1 MLAHHKRRATRT
13 EGPARPPFG
22 SPIRAFRRRRRRLSM
37 SHIAGA
43 APPTRKARLGDQAY
57 HPIPIG
63 DTKMNTPT
71 PNPKASDFAAPA
83 MVAGPRVT
91 TWLSAD
97 GEVEELGGA
106 AAITRAKAEMPVV
119 CHALATAARLGAKS
133 LAAYDILELYAF
145 TRPAQFCLPTPGG
158 LATALNLAPPGDA
171 ADAALAL
178 QGAARALLGE
188 LAASGG
194 ARDRMGA
201 LAMTMARAGW
211 RWGPA
216 VLAAL
221 GIPSDTAA
229 GGMDAWQR
237 LPEREDGPPP
247 PAPSDHAISPDAAR
261 EQLAA
266 LIGDGAES
274 RPQQFDYAAAAAAAF
289 QPRQEVDIPRLVL
302 AEAGTGVGKTLG
314 YIAPASLWARK
325 NGGTVWLSTY
335 TRNLQR
341 QIDGELNRLY
351 PDPKQKRRNVVVR
364 KGREN
369 YLCLLNFEDAAK
381 ALATSPGGAV
391 ALGLIARWVENS
403 RDGDMVGGDFPSW
416 LATLFGGGTIAGLTD
431 RRGECVYSACS
442 HYSKCF
448 IERSRRESERA
459 EIVVA
464 NHALVMIRAVLEAG
478 SGQLPLRYVFD
489 EGHHVFDAADSAFA
503 AHVAGSEGAE
513 FRRWLLGNEGGR
525 SGGGG
530 RGGRARG
537 LEARIGDLIGDDDG
551 LAIQQ
556 NILRAATALA
566 GPGWLQR
573 LAEAA
578 PSGPME
584 IFLARVR
591 HVVLARV
598 DNDRSPYGLEV
609 SVEEPDG
616 DLLHSASEAAAA
628 FEALRR
634 PLLELGRHLMA
645 RLDGEADE
653 LDTPTRLRIEAAARS
668 LKRRADMVQ
677 AWRAM
682 LLDLGQER
690 PGHFVDWFAIERMFG
705 RDRDVGMHRHWVDPS
720 QPFAEAVLRQAH
732 GVLITSATLRDNPPD
747 APEDW
752 TAAEVRTGALHLA
765 QPAVRASLASPF
777 DYPGATR
784 ILVVRDVNRN
794 RPDQVA
800 AAYRE
805 LFLAAGGGGLGL
817 FTAIQRLRAVHERIA
832 KPLDEAGIPLLAQHV
847 DAMDTGTLVDIFRAE
862 ENTCL
867 LGTDAVRDGVD
878 VPGRSLRLIVFDRV
892 PWPRP
897 DILHRARKKSFGAGY
912 DDMIA
917 RLRLKQAYGRLLRR
931 AEDKGVFVMLDA
943 MLPTRLTTAFP
954 PGVEVQRMG
963 LAEAIQ
969 EARAFLED

>member
-1 MLAHHKRRATRT
+1 
-13 EGPARPPFG
+13 
-22 SPIRAFRRRRRRLSM
+22 
-37 SHIAGA
+37 
-43 APPTRKARLGDQAY
+43 
-57 HPIPIG
+57 
-63 DTKMNTPT
+63 
-71 PNPKASDFAAPA
+71 
-83 MVAGPRVT
+83 
-91 TWLSAD
+91 
-97 GEVEELGGA
+97 
-106 AAITRAKAEMPVV
+106 
-119 CHALATAARLGAKS
+119 
-133 LAAYDILELYAF
+133 
-145 TRPAQFCLPTPGG
+145 
-158 LATALNLAPPGDA
+158 
-171 ADAALAL
+171 
-178 QGAARALLGE
+178 
-188 LAASGG
+188 
-194 ARDRMGA
+194 A

-216 VLAAL
+216 VLGAL
-221 GIPSDTAA
+221 GIPMDGA
-229 GGMDAWQR
+229 GRELGGAMNAWQR

-247 PAPSDHAISPDAAR
+247 PAPGDHGIGPDAAR
-261 EQLAA
+261 DQLAA
-266 LIGDGAES
+266 LIGDGAEN
-274 RPQQFDYAAAAAAAF
+274 RPQQFDYAAAAAGAF
-289 QPRQEVDIPRLVL
+289 LPRQEADMPRLVL

-314 YIAPASLWARK
+314 YIAPASLWARR

-341 QIDGELNRLY
+341 QIDGELDRLY

-369 YLCLLNFEDAAK
+369 YLCLLNFDDATK
-381 ALATSPGGAV
+381 ALSTSPGGAV
-391 ALGLIARWVENS
+391 ALGLIARWVEHS
-403 RDGDMVGGDFPSW
+403 RDGDMVGGDFPAW

-431 RRGECVYSACS
+431 RRGECIYSACR

-448 IERSRRESERA
+448 IERSRRDSLQA

-464 NHALVMIRAVLEAG
+464 NHALVMIRAVLEAD

-489 EGHHVFDAADSAFA
+489 EGHHVFDAADGAFA

-513 FRRWLLGNEGGR
+513 LRRWLLGNESGRAGGL
-525 SGGGG
+525 G

-537 LEARIGDLIGDDDG
+537 LEARIGDLIGDDDDLG
-551 LAIQQ
+551 LLQDG
-556 NILRAATALA
+556 LRAATTLA
-566 GPGWLQR
+566 APGWLQR
-573 LAEAA
+573 LAENAA
-578 PSGPME
+578 SGPME
-584 IFLARVR
+584 DFLAAVR

-609 SVEEPDG
+609 SVVEPPA
-616 DLLHSASEAAAA
+616 DLLQAAAA
-628 FEALRR
+628 AAAGFETLRR
-634 PLLELGRHLMA
+634 PLLELARRLLA

-653 LDTPTRLRIEAAARS
+653 LDTSSRLRIEAAARS

-682 LLDLGQER
+682 LLDIGRET
-690 PGHFVDWFAIERMFG
+690 PGLFVDWFAIERQAG
-705 RDRDVGMHRHWVDPS
+705 RDRDVGMHRHWIDPS
-720 QPFAEAVLRQAH
+720 QPFAEAVLRPAH

-777 DYPGATR
+777 DYPAATR
-784 ILVVRDVNRN
+784 ILVVGDVNRN
-794 RPDQVA
+794 QPDQVA

-805 LFLAAGGGGLGL
+805 LFLAAGGGALGL
-817 FTAIQRLRAVHERIA
+817 FTAIQRLRAVHQRIA
-832 KPLDEAGIPLLAQHV
+832 KPLDERGIPLLAQHV

-931 AEDKGVFVMLDA
+931 ADDKGVFVMLDA

-954 PGVEVQRMG
+954 PGVEVQRLG
-963 LAEAIQ
+963 LAEAIRKTG
-969 EARAFLED
+969 EFLHD

>member
-1 MLAHHKRRATRT
+1 M
-13 EGPARPPFG
+13 
-22 SPIRAFRRRRRRLSM
+22 
-37 SHIAGA
+37 
-43 APPTRKARLGDQAY
+43 
-57 HPIPIG
+57 
-63 DTKMNTPT
+63 
-71 PNPKASDFAAPA
+71 PNPESPAFTAPA
-83 MVAGPRVT
+83 MVAGARRT

-97 GEVEELGGA
+97 GEVEELGPA
-106 AAITRAKAEMPVV
+106 DAIAKAEEHPPIV
-119 CHALATAARLGAKS
+119 CHAVATAARLGARS
-133 LAAYDILELYAF
+133 LPAHDILELFAF
-145 TRPAQFCLPTPGG
+145 TRQAQFCLPTPGG
-158 LATALNLAPPGDA
+158 LAVALGLVPPGDA
-171 ADAALAL
+171 AGAALAL
-178 QGAARALLGE
+178 QRAAGALLRE
-188 LAASGG
+188 LAGVDAP
-194 ARDRMGA
+194 RDRERLGA

-221 GIPSDTAA
+221 GVPTDGPDGDW
-229 GGMDAWQR
+229 GGGLNAWQR
-237 LPEREDGPPP
+237 LPDREDQPPP
-247 PAPSDHAISPDAAR
+247 TAASDHAIPPDAAR
-261 EQLAA
+261 ERLAA
-266 LIGDGAES
+266 LIGAGAES
-274 RPQQFDYAAAAAAAF
+274 RPQQFDYAAAAAGAF
-289 QPRQEVDIPRLVL
+289 QPRQQADMPRLVL

-351 PDPKQKRRNVVVR
+351 PDQTQKRRNVVVR

-369 YLCLLNFEDAAK
+369 YLCLLNFEDATK
-381 ALATSPGGAV
+381 ALATGPGGTV
-391 ALGLIARWVENS
+391 ALGLIARWVEHS
-403 RDGDMVGGDFPSW
+403 RDGDMAGGDFPSW

-431 RRGECVYSACS
+431 RRGECIYSACR
-442 HYSKCF
+442 HYAKCF
-448 IERSRRESERA
+448 IERSRRDSMQA

-464 NHALVMIRAVLEAG
+464 NHALVMIRAVLEAD

-489 EGHHVFDAADSAFA
+489 EGHHVFDAADNAFA

-513 FRRWLLGNEGGR
+513 LRRWLLGSEAGR
-525 SGGGG
+525 RAGGG

-537 LEARIGDLIGDDDG
+537 LEARTGDLIGDDDG
-551 LAIQQ
+551 LAMLQR
-556 NILRAATALA
+556 ILRAGGALA

-573 LAEAA
+573 LDEGA
-578 PSGPME
+578 PRGPME
-584 IFLARVR
+584 DFLAQVR
-591 HVVLARV
+591 HLVLARV

-609 SVEEPDG
+609 SVEEPPAE
-616 DLLHSASEAAAA
+616 LLQAAGEAAAA
-628 FEALRR
+628 LETLRR
-634 PLLELGRHLMA
+634 PLLELRRHLTA
-645 RLDGEADE
+645 RLDDEADD
-653 LDTPTRLRIEAAARS
+653 LDTPTRLRIEAAASS
-668 LKRRADMVQ
+668 LKRRADMVRS
-677 AWRAM
+677 WRAM
-682 LLDLGQER
+682 LLDLGQET
-690 PGHFVDWFAIERMFG
+690 PAQFVDWFAIQRRAG
-705 RDRDVGMHRHWVDPS
+705 RDRDVGLHRHWVDPS
-720 QPFAEAVLRQAH
+720 QPFAEAVLRPAH

-752 TAAEVRTGALHLA
+752 TAAEVRTGALHLP
-765 QPAVRASLASPF
+765 QPAQRASLASPF

-794 RPDQVA
+794 RPEQIA

-805 LFLAAGGGGLGL
+805 LFLAAGGGALGL
-817 FTAIQRLRAVHERIA
+817 FTAIQRLRAVHQRIA

-897 DILHRARKKSFGAGY
+897 DILHRARKKSFGPGY

-931 AEDKGVFVMLDA
+931 ADDRGLFVMLDA

-954 PGVEVQRMG
+954 SGVEVQRLG
-963 LAEAIQ
+963 LAEAIR
-969 EARAFLED
+969 ETREFLE

>member
-1 MLAHHKRRATRT
+1 
-13 EGPARPPFG
+13 
-22 SPIRAFRRRRRRLSM
+22 
-37 SHIAGA
+37 
-43 APPTRKARLGDQAY
+43 
-57 HPIPIG
+57 
-63 DTKMNTPT
+63 MNTPT
-71 PNPKASDFAAPA
+71 PNPETPGFAAPA
-83 MVAGPRVT
+83 MVAGARLV

-97 GEVEELGGA
+97 GEVEELSAA
-106 AAITRAKAEMPVV
+106 AAIAKAGDALPIV
-119 CHALATAARLGAKS
+119 CHALATAARLGARS
-133 LAAYDILELYAF
+133 FAAYDILELFAF

-158 LATALNLAPPGDA
+158 LAIALNLAPPGDA
-171 ADAALAL
+171 ADGAMAL
-178 QGAARALLGE
+178 QGAARALLRE
-188 LAASGG
+188 LAAGE
-194 ARDRMGA
+194 ADKERLGA
-201 LAMTMARAGW
+201 LAMAMARAGW

-216 VLAAL
+216 VLSAL
-221 GIPSDTAA
+221 GVPADGEL
-229 GGMDAWQR
+229 GGAMNAWQR
-237 LPEREDGPPP
+237 LPEREDSAPP
-247 PAPSDHAISPDAAR
+247 PAPSDHAIGPEAAR

-266 LIGDGAES
+266 LIGQGAES
-274 RPQQFDYAAAAAAAF
+274 RPQQFDYAAAAAGAF
-289 QPRQEVDIPRLVL
+289 LPRQEAEMPRLVL

-341 QIDGELNRLY
+341 QIDGELDRLY

-369 YLCLLNFEDAAK
+369 YLCLLNFEDATK

-403 RDGDMVGGDFPSW
+403 RDGDMLGGDFPAW
-416 LATLFGGGTIAGLTD
+416 LATLFGGGTSASLTD
-431 RRGECVYSACS
+431 RRGECIYSACR

-448 IERSRRESERA
+448 IERNRRESERA

-513 FRRWLLGNEGGR
+513 LRRWLLGNEGGR
-525 SGGGG
+525 GG
-530 RGGRARG
+530 RGRARG

-551 LAIQQ
+551 LAILQ
-556 NILRAATALA
+556 NSLRAAATLA

-573 LAEAA
+573 LAEGA

-584 IFLARVR
+584 TFLARVR

-609 SVEEPDG
+609 SVLEPEA
-616 DLLHSASEAAAA
+616 DLLQAASEAAAG

-634 PLLELGRHLMA
+634 PLLELGRHLLA
-645 RLDGEADE
+645 RLDEAADE
-653 LDTPTRLRIEAAARS
+653 LDTPSRLRIEAGARS

-682 LLDLGQER
+682 LLDLGQEA
-690 PGHFVDWFAIERMFG
+690 PGLFVDWFAIERQGG
-705 RDRDVGMHRHWVDPS
+705 RERDVGMHRHWVDPS

-794 RPDQVA
+794 QPDQVA

-805 LFLAAGGGGLGL
+805 LFLAAEGGGLGL
-817 FTAIQRLRAVHERIA
+817 FTAIQRLRAVHQRIA

-931 AEDKGVFVMLDA
+931 ADDRGVFVMLDA

-954 PGVEVQRMG
+954 PGVEVQRLG
-963 LAEAIQ
+963 LAEA
-969 EARAFLED
+969 

>member
-1 MLAHHKRRATRT
+1 M
-13 EGPARPPFG
+13 
-22 SPIRAFRRRRRRLSM
+22 
-37 SHIAGA
+37 A
-43 APPTRKARLGDQAY
+43 AYFVQAY
-57 HPIPIG
+57 SAAS
-63 DTKMNTPT
+63 MNRSTPT
-71 PNPKASDFAAPA
+71 SKSTEFTAPA
-83 MVAGPRVT
+83 MVAGARLS
-91 TWLSAD
+91 TWLSTN
-97 GEVEELGGA
+97 GEVEEFSGA
-106 AAITRAKAEMPVV
+106 EALTRASKQTPIV
-119 CHALATAARLGAKS
+119 CHAIATASRLGARS
-133 LAAYDILELYAF
+133 LTAFDILELYAF

-158 LATALNLAPPGDA
+158 LAAALNLAPPGDA
-171 ADAALAL
+171 MDAALTL
-178 QGAARALLGE
+178 QQGARALLAE
-188 LAASGG
+188 LAATLEH
-194 ARDRMGA
+194 RDRIGA
-201 LAMTMARAGW
+201 LAMTMARGGW

-221 GIPSDTAA
+221 GVPTDSTG
-229 GGMDAWQR
+229 GGMEAWQR
-237 LPEREDGPPP
+237 LPEREDSAPPP
-247 PAPSDHAISPDAAR
+247 PPSDHAIGPEVAR
-261 EQLAA
+261 DQLAK
-266 LIGDGAES
+266 LIGAAAES
-274 RPQQFDYAAAAAAAF
+274 RPQQFDYAAAASQAF
-289 QPRQEVDIPRLVL
+289 IPRQEADMPRLVL

-314 YIAPASLWARK
+314 YIATASLWARK

-341 QIDGELNRLY
+341 QIDGELDRLY
-351 PDPKQKRRNVVVR
+351 PDPAQKRRNVVVR

-369 YLCLLNFEDAAK
+369 YLCLLNFEDATK
-381 ALATSPGGAV
+381 ALATGPGGTV
-391 ALGLIARWVENS
+391 ALGLIARWIEHS

-416 LATLFGGGTIAGLTD
+416 LATMYGGGTIQGLTD
-431 RRGECVYSACS
+431 RRGECVYSACR

-448 IERSRRESERA
+448 IERSRRESEKA

-503 AHVAGSEGAE
+503 THVVGSEGTE
-513 FRRWLLGNEGGR
+513 LRRWLLGNE
-525 SGGGG
+525 SGPNRRGGG
-530 RGGRARG
+530 RGRTRG

-556 NILRAATALA
+556 NILRAATTLA
-566 GPGWLQR
+566 APGWLQR
-573 LAEAA
+573 VAEGGEQGA
-578 PSGPME
+578 ME
-584 IFLARVR
+584 AFLAQAR
-591 HVVLARV
+591 HIVLARV
-598 DNDRSPYGLEV
+598 DNDRSPHGLEV
-609 SVEEPDG
+609 SVEEPEAE
-616 DLLHSASEAAAA
+616 LLQAASEATAA

-634 PLLELGRHLMA
+634 PLLELVRHLMA
-645 RLDGEADE
+645 RLDDEADD
-653 LDTPTRLRIEAAARS
+653 LDTATRLRIEAAARS

-682 LLDLGQER
+682 LSDLGQET
-690 PGHFVDWFAIERMFG
+690 PEHFVDWFAIERFAG
-705 RDRDVGMHRHWVDPS
+705 RDRDIGMHRHWVDPS

-747 APEDW
+747 APDDW
-752 TAAEVRTGALHLA
+752 SAAEVRTGALHL
-765 QPAVRASLASPF
+765 PLPSVRASLPSPF
-777 DYPGATR
+777 DYPSATR

-794 RPDQVA
+794 RPYQVA

-817 FTAIQRLRAVHERIA
+817 FTAIARLRAIHERIA

-878 VPGRSLRLIVFDRV
+878 VPGRSLRLVVFDRV

-897 DILHRARKKSFGAGY
+897 DIMHRARKKSFGKGY

-931 AEDKGVFVMLDA
+931 TDDRGVFVMLDA

-954 PGVEVQRMG
+954 EGVEIQRVG

-969 EARAFLED
+969 ATRDFLNN

>member
-1 MLAHHKRRATRT
+1 MTTSSPSFTA
-13 EGPARPPFG
+13 PA
-22 SPIRAFRRRRRRLSM
+22 IV
-37 SHIAGA
+37 AGA
-43 APPTRKARLGDQAY
+43 RL
-57 HPIPIG
+57 
-63 DTKMNTPT
+63 
-71 PNPKASDFAAPA
+71 
-83 MVAGPRVT
+83 T

-97 GEVEELGGA
+97 GEVEELSGA
-106 AAITRAKAEMPVV
+106 VAINRAKDQTPLI

-133 LAAYDILELYAF
+133 FVAYDVLELFAF

-158 LATALNLAPPGDA
+158 LATALNLAPPRDA
-171 ADAALAL
+171 TDGALAL
-178 QGAARALLGE
+178 QQATAALLTE
-188 LAASGG
+188 LATTKENRENLG
-194 ARDRMGA
+194 AIA
-201 LAMTMARAGW
+201 FVMAQSGW

-221 GIPSDTAA
+221 GVPADST
-229 GGMDAWQR
+229 GGALNAWQR
-237 LPEREDGPPP
+237 LPEREDGPTP
-247 PAPSDHAISPDAAR
+247 PAPSDHGIGADDARA
-261 EQLAA
+261 QLAD
-266 LIGDGAES
+266 LIGAGAEN
-274 RPQQFDYAAAAAAAF
+274 RPQQFDYTAAAAHAF
-289 QPRQEVDIPRLVL
+289 TARQETDMPRLVL

-314 YIAPASLWARK
+314 YIAPASLWARR

-341 QIDGELNRLY
+341 QIDGELDRLY
-351 PDPKQKRRNVVVR
+351 PDPVQKRRNVVIR

-369 YLCLLNFEDAAK
+369 YLCLLNFEDATK
-381 ALATSPGGAV
+381 ALATGPGGAV
-391 ALGLIARWVENS
+391 ALGLIARWVEHS

-416 LATLFGGGTIAGLTD
+416 LGTLFGGATIGALTD
-431 RRGECVYSACS
+431 RRGECIYSACR

-448 IERSRRESERA
+448 IERSRRDSLTA

-513 FRRWLLGNEGGR
+513 LRRWLLGSEGGGR
-525 SGGGG
+525 SRSGGQG
-530 RGGRARG
+530 GGRARG

-551 LAIQQ
+551 LAIQAK
-556 NILRAATALA
+556 ILRGARALA
-566 GPGWLQR
+566 APGWLNR
-573 LAEAA
+573 LAEGGARGA
-578 PSGPME
+578 ME
-584 IFLARVR
+584 VFLAQVR

-609 SVEEPDG
+609 SVEEPPAE
-616 DLLHSASEAAAA
+616 LLRAAAEAAAA

-634 PLLELGRHLMA
+634 PLLELGRHLTA
-645 RLDGEADE
+645 RLDDEADD
-653 LDTPTRLRIEAAARS
+653 LDTPTRVRIEGATRT
-668 LKRRADMVQ
+668 LKRRANMVQ

-682 LLDLGQER
+682 LLDLGQETPER
-690 PGHFVDWFAIERMFG
+690 FVDWFAIERFG
-705 RDRDVGMHRHWVDPS
+705 GQDRDIGMHRHWVDPS
-720 QPFAEAVLRQAH
+720 EPFAEAVLRQAH
-732 GVLITSATLRDNPPD
+732 GVVITSATLRDNPPD
-747 APEDW
+747 MPDDW
-752 TAAEVRTGALHLA
+752 RSAEVRTGALHLA
-765 QPAVRASLASPF
+765 LPAERASLASPF

-794 RPDQVA
+794 RPAEVA

-805 LFLAAGGGGLGL
+805 LFLAAEGGALGL
-817 FTAIQRLRAVHERIA
+817 FTAIQRLRAIHERIA

-862 ENTCL
+862 MNTCL

-897 DILHRARKKSFGAGY
+897 DILHRARKKTFGKGY

-917 RLRLKQAYGRLLRR
+917 RLRLKQAYGRLLRHGDDR
-931 AEDKGVFVMLDA
+931 GVFVMLDG

-969 EARAFLED
+969 ETRDFLKD

>member
-1 MLAHHKRRATRT
+1 MSAPGLQKNGIDFTA
-13 EGPARPPFG
+13 PALVVG
-22 SPIRAFRRRRRRLSM
+22 ARLS
-37 SHIAGA
+37 
-43 APPTRKARLGDQAY
+43 
-57 HPIPIG
+57 
-63 DTKMNTPT
+63 
-71 PNPKASDFAAPA
+71 
-83 MVAGPRVT
+83 

-97 GEVEELGGA
+97 GEVEELSGA
-106 AAITRAKAEMPVV
+106 EAMSRANKDTAIV
-119 CHALATAARLGAKS
+119 CHAMATANRLGARS

-145 TRPAQFCLPTPGG
+145 ARPARFCLPTPGG
-158 LATALNLAPPGDA
+158 LAAALTLAPPGDA
-171 ADAALAL
+171 VDAALTL
-178 QGAARALLGE
+178 QQAARALLAE
-188 LAASGG
+188 LAATLEH
-194 ARDRMGA
+194 RDRVGA
-201 LAMTMARAGW
+201 LAMTMARGGW

-221 GIPSDTAA
+221 GVPTDCT
-229 GGMDAWQR
+229 GGGLEVWQR
-237 LPEREDGPPP
+237 LPEREDSAPPP
-247 PAPSDHAISPDAAR
+247 PPGDHAIGPEAAR
-261 EQLAA
+261 DQLAE
-266 LIGDGAES
+266 LIGTGAEN
-274 RPQQFDYAAAAAAAF
+274 RPQQFDYAAAASGAF
-289 QPRQEVDIPRLVL
+289 IPRQEVDMPRLVL

-341 QIDGELNRLY
+341 QIDGELDRLY
-351 PDPKQKRRNVVVR
+351 PDPAQKRRNVVVR

-369 YLCLLNFEDAAK
+369 YLCLLNYEDATK
-381 ALATSPGGAV
+381 ALATGPGGTV
-391 ALGLIARWVENS
+391 ALGLIARWIEHS

-416 LATLFGGGTIAGLTD
+416 LATMFGGGTISSLSD
-431 RRGECVYSACS
+431 RRGECVYSACR

-464 NHALVMIRAVLEAG
+464 NHALVMVRAVLEAG

-503 AHVAGSEGAE
+503 AHVAGSEGVE
-513 FRRWLLGNEGGR
+513 LRRWLLGNESRRGGR
-525 SGGGG
+525 
-530 RGGRARG
+530 GRARG

-566 GPGWLQR
+566 APGWLQR
-573 LAEAA
+573 VAE
-578 PSGPME
+578 GGEQGTME
-584 IFLARVR
+584 AFLARAR

-609 SVEEPDG
+609 SVEEPEAE
-616 DLLHSASEAAAA
+616 LLQAASEAAAA
-628 FEALRR
+628 FETLRR
-634 PLLELGRHLMA
+634 PLLDLGRHLMA
-645 RLDGEADE
+645 RLDDEADD
-653 LDTPTRLRIEAAARS
+653 LDTATRLRIEAAARS

-682 LLDLGQER
+682 LLDLGQET
-690 PGHFVDWFAIERMFG
+690 PEHFVDWFAIERFAG
-705 RDRDVGMHRHWVDPS
+705 RDRDIGMHRHWVDPS

-747 APEDW
+747 APDDW
-752 TAAEVRTGALHLA
+752 SAAEVRTGALHLPL
-765 QPAVRASLASPF
+765 PAERASLPSPF

-817 FTAIQRLRAVHERIA
+817 FTAIARLRAIHERIA
-832 KPLDEAGIPLLAQHV
+832 KPLDEAGIALLAQHV

-862 ENTCL
+862 EDTCL

-897 DILHRARKKSFGAGY
+897 DIMHRARKNAFGKGY

-931 AEDKGVFVMLDA
+931 ADDKGVFVMLDA

-954 PGVEVQRMG
+954 EGVEVQRMG

-969 EARAFLED
+969 ETQDFLSD

>member
-1 MLAHHKRRATRT
+1 
-13 EGPARPPFG
+13 
-22 SPIRAFRRRRRRLSM
+22 
-37 SHIAGA
+37 
-43 APPTRKARLGDQAY
+43 
-57 HPIPIG
+57 
-63 DTKMNTPT
+63 
-71 PNPKASDFAAPA
+71 
-83 MVAGPRVT
+83 MVAGARVT
-91 TWLSAD
+91 TWLSVD
-97 GEVEELGGA
+97 GEVEELSGA
-106 AAITRAKAEMPVV
+106 AAMTRAKDELPIV
-119 CHALATAARLGAKS
+119 CHALATASRLGARS
-133 LAAYDILELYAF
+133 FAAYDILELFAF

-158 LATALNLAPPGDA
+158 LATALNLAPPRDA
-171 ADAALAL
+171 ADGAMAL

-188 LAASGG
+188 LTASRVG
-194 ARDRMGA
+194 RERHNERLGA

-221 GIPSDTAA
+221 GVPADGDLA
-229 GGMDAWQR
+229 GAMNAWQR
-237 LPEREDGPPP
+237 LPEREDSAPPP
-247 PAPSDHAISPDAAR
+247 PPTDHAISPEAAR

-266 LIGDGAES
+266 LIGAGAES
-274 RPQQFDYAAAAAAAF
+274 RPQQFDYAAAAAGAF
-289 QPRQEVDIPRLVL
+289 LPRQEAGMPRLVL

-341 QIDGELNRLY
+341 QIDGELDRLY

-369 YLCLLNFEDAAK
+369 YLCLLNFEDATK
-381 ALATSPGGAV
+381 ALATSPGGTI
-391 ALGLIARWVENS
+391 ALGLIARWVEHS
-403 RDGDMVGGDFPSW
+403 RDGDMVGGDFPAW
-416 LATLFGGGTIAGLTD
+416 LATLFGGGTISSLTD
-431 RRGECVYSACS
+431 RRGECIYSACR

-513 FRRWLLGNEGGR
+513 LRRWLLGNEGGR
-525 SGGGG
+525 GG
-530 RGGRARG
+530 RGRARG
-537 LEARIGDLIGDDDG
+537 LEARIGDLIGDDDDMAV
-551 LAIQQ
+551 LQ
-556 NILRAATALA
+556 NSLRAASALA
-566 GPGWLQR
+566 APGWLQR
-573 LAEAA
+573 LAENA

-584 IFLARVR
+584 SFLAAVR

-609 SVEEPDG
+609 SVAEPEA
-616 DLLHSASEAAAA
+616 DLLQAASEAAAG

-634 PLLELGRHLMA
+634 PLLELGRRLLA
-645 RLDGEADE
+645 RLDDEADE
-653 LDTPTRLRIEAAARS
+653 LDTPTRLRIEAGARS

-682 LLDLGQER
+682 LLDLGQDT
-690 PGHFVDWFAIERMFG
+690 PGLFVDWFAIERQAG

-747 APEDW
+747 APDDW

-765 QPAVRASLASPF
+765 QPAMRASLASPF

-784 ILVVRDVNRN
+784 ILVVGDVNRN
-794 RPDQVA
+794 QPDQVA

-805 LFLAAGGGGLGL
+805 LFLAANGGALGL
-817 FTAIQRLRAVHERIA
+817 FTAIQRLRAIHQRIA
-832 KPLDEAGIPLLAQHV
+832 KPLDERGIPLLAQHV

-897 DILHRARKKSFGAGY
+897 DILHRARKKSFGRGY

-931 AEDKGVFVMLDA
+931 ADDKGVFVMLDA
-943 MLPTRLTTAFP
+943 MLPSRLTTAFP

-963 LAEAIQ
+963 LAEAIK
-969 EARAFLED
+969 ETRDFLKD

>member
-1 MLAHHKRRATRT
+1 MNA
-13 EGPARPPFG
+13 
-22 SPIRAFRRRRRRLSM
+22 
-37 SHIAGA
+37 
-43 APPTRKARLGDQAY
+43 
-57 HPIPIG
+57 PIP
-63 DTKMNTPT
+63 KPQ
-71 PNPKASDFAAPA
+71 NPDFAAPA
-83 MVAGPRVT
+83 LVVGARLA

-97 GEVEELGGA
+97 GEVEELALA
-106 AAITRAKAEMPVV
+106 AAMSRVRDEVPIV
-119 CHALATAARLGAKS
+119 CHALATATRLGAKS
-133 LAAYDILELYAF
+133 MAAYDILELFAF

-158 LATALNLAPPGDA
+158 LAAALNLPPPGDA
-171 ADAALAL
+171 ADAAFAL
-178 QGAARALLGE
+178 QGAARALLAE
-188 LAASGG
+188 LAAGRTG
-194 ARDRMGA
+194 DPRRQERLGA
-201 LAMTMARAGW
+201 LAMTMARGGW

-216 VLAAL
+216 VLAVL
-221 GIPSDTAA
+221 GLPSDQSS
-229 GGMDAWQR
+229 GGLNAWHR
-237 LPEREDGPPP
+237 LPEREDAPPP
-247 PAPSDHAISPDAAR
+247 PPPSDHAIGPDDAR
-261 EQLAA
+261 AQLAA

-274 RPQQFDYAAAAAAAF
+274 RPQQFDYAAAAAGAF
-289 QPRQEVDIPRLVL
+289 QPRQEVGMPRLVL

-341 QIDGELNRLY
+341 QIDGELDRLY

-369 YLCLLNFEDAAK
+369 YLCLLNFEDATK
-381 ALATSPGGAV
+381 ALATSPGGTV

-403 RDGDMVGGDFPSW
+403 RDGDMVGGDFPAW
-416 LATLFGGGTIAGLTD
+416 LATLFGGATIAGLTD
-431 RRGECVYSACS
+431 RRGECIYSACR

-503 AHVAGSEGAE
+503 ANVAGSEGAE
-513 FRRWLLGNEGGR
+513 LRRWLLGNEGGR
-525 SGGGG
+525 G

-537 LEARIGDLIGDDDG
+537 LEARIGDLIGDDGG

-566 GPGWLQR
+566 APGWLQR
-573 LAEAA
+573 LTEGA
-578 PSGPME
+578 PRGPME
-584 IFLARVR
+584 TFLA
-591 HVVLARV
+591 HVHRMVLARV

-609 SVEEPDG
+609 SVEEPEAG
-616 DLLHSASEAAAA
+616 LLQAAGETAAA

-634 PLLELGRHLMA
+634 PLLDLARHLVA
-645 RLDGEADE
+645 RLDDDADE

-690 PGHFVDWFAIERMFG
+690 PEQFVDWFAIERWAG

-747 APEDW
+747 APDDW

-784 ILVVRDVNRN
+784 VLVVRDVNRN
-794 RPDQVA
+794 QADQVA

-817 FTAIQRLRAVHERIA
+817 FTAIQRLRAVHQRIA
-832 KPLDEAGIPLLAQHV
+832 KPLDEAGIPLLAQHI

-897 DILHRARKKSFGAGY
+897 DILHRARKKSFGSGY

-931 AEDKGVFVMLDA
+931 ADDRGVFVMLDA

-954 PGVEVQRMG
+954 PGVEVQRIG

-969 EARAFLED
+969 ETRKFLED

>member
-1 MLAHHKRRATRT
+1 M
-13 EGPARPPFG
+13 
-22 SPIRAFRRRRRRLSM
+22 
-37 SHIAGA
+37 
-43 APPTRKARLGDQAY
+43 
-57 HPIPIG
+57 
-63 DTKMNTPT
+63 
-71 PNPKASDFAAPA
+71 
-83 MVAGPRVT
+83 
-91 TWLSAD
+91 
-97 GEVEELGGA
+97 
-106 AAITRAKAEMPVV
+106 
-119 CHALATAARLGAKS
+119 
-133 LAAYDILELYAF
+133 
-145 TRPAQFCLPTPGG
+145 
-158 LATALNLAPPGDA
+158 
-171 ADAALAL
+171 
-178 QGAARALLGE
+178 
-188 LAASGG
+188 
-194 ARDRMGA
+194 
-201 LAMTMARAGW
+201 
-211 RWGPA
+211 
-216 VLAAL
+216 
-221 GIPSDTAA
+221 
-229 GGMDAWQR
+229 
-237 LPEREDGPPP
+237 
-247 PAPSDHAISPDAAR
+247 
-261 EQLAA
+261 
-266 LIGDGAES
+266 
-274 RPQQFDYAAAAAAAF
+274 
-289 QPRQEVDIPRLVL
+289 
-302 AEAGTGVGKTLG
+302 
-314 YIAPASLWARK
+314 
-325 NGGTVWLSTY
+325 
-335 TRNLQR
+335 
-341 QIDGELNRLY
+341 
-351 PDPKQKRRNVVVR
+351 VVR

-369 YLCLLNFEDAAK
+369 YLCLLNFEDAVK
-381 ALATSPGGAV
+381 ALATGPGGTT

-416 LATLFGGGTIAGLTD
+416 LATMFGGGTIQGLTD
-431 RRGECVYSACS
+431 RRGECVYSACR

-513 FRRWLLGNEGGR
+513 LRRWLLGTE
-525 SGGGG
+525 SG
-530 RGGRARG
+530 RGRRTRARG

-573 LAEAA
+573 VAEGAA
-578 PSGPME
+578 HGPME
-584 IFLARVR
+584 AFLAHAR

-609 SVEEPDG
+609 SVEEPEDN
-616 DLLHSASEAAAA
+616 LLQAASEAAAA

-634 PLLELGRHLMA
+634 PLLDLGRHLMA
-645 RLDGEADE
+645 RLDDEADD

-682 LLDLGQER
+682 LLDLGQET
-690 PGHFVDWFAIERMFG
+690 PEHFVDWFAIERFAG
-705 RDRDVGMHRHWVDPS
+705 RDRDIGMHRHWIDPS
-720 QPFAEAVLRQAH
+720 VPFAEAVLRQAH

-747 APEDW
+747 TPDDW
-752 TAAEVRTGALHLA
+752 SAAEVRTGALHLA
-765 QPAVRASLASPF
+765 LPAVRASLPSPF

-817 FTAIQRLRAVHERIA
+817 FTAIQRLRAIHERIA

-897 DILHRARKKSFGAGY
+897 DIMHRARKQAFGKGY

-931 AEDKGVFVMLDA
+931 ADDKGVFVMLDA

-954 PGVEVQRMG
+954 DGVEVQRVG
-963 LAEAIQ
+963 LAEAIR
-969 EARAFLED
+969 ETRDFLGD

>member
-1 MLAHHKRRATRT
+1 
-13 EGPARPPFG
+13 
-22 SPIRAFRRRRRRLSM
+22 
-37 SHIAGA
+37 
-43 APPTRKARLGDQAY
+43 
-57 HPIPIG
+57 
-63 DTKMNTPT
+63 MNTPT
-71 PNPKASDFAAPA
+71 PNPETPGFAAPA
-83 MVAGPRVT
+83 MVAGARLV

-97 GEVEELGGA
+97 GEVEELSAA
-106 AAITRAKAEMPVV
+106 AAIAKAGDALPIV
-119 CHALATAARLGAKS
+119 CHALATAARLGARS
-133 LAAYDILELYAF
+133 FAAYDILELFAF

-158 LATALNLAPPGDA
+158 LAIALNLAPPGDA
-171 ADAALAL
+171 ADGAMAL
-178 QGAARALLGE
+178 QGAARALLRE
-188 LAASGG
+188 LAAGE
-194 ARDRMGA
+194 ADKERLGA
-201 LAMTMARAGW
+201 LAMAMARAGW

-216 VLAAL
+216 VLSAL
-221 GIPSDTAA
+221 GVPADGEL
-229 GGMDAWQR
+229 GGAMNAWQR
-237 LPEREDGPPP
+237 LPEREDSAPP
-247 PAPSDHAISPDAAR
+247 PAPSDHAIGPEAAR

-266 LIGDGAES
+266 LIGQGAES
-274 RPQQFDYAAAAAAAF
+274 RPQQFDYAAAAAGAF
-289 QPRQEVDIPRLVL
+289 LPRQEAEMPRLVL

-341 QIDGELNRLY
+341 QIDGELDRLY

-369 YLCLLNFEDAAK
+369 YLCLLNFEDATK

-403 RDGDMVGGDFPSW
+403 RDGDMLGGDFPAW
-416 LATLFGGGTIAGLTD
+416 LATLFGGGTSASLTD
-431 RRGECVYSACS
+431 RRGECIYSACR

-448 IERSRRESERA
+448 IERNRRESERA

-513 FRRWLLGNEGGR
+513 LRRWLLGNEGGR
-525 SGGGG
+525 GG
-530 RGGRARG
+530 RGRARG

-551 LAIQQ
+551 LAILQ
-556 NILRAATALA
+556 NSLRAAATLA

-573 LAEAA
+573 LAEGA

-584 IFLARVR
+584 TFLARVR

-609 SVEEPDG
+609 SVLEPEA
-616 DLLHSASEAAAA
+616 DLLQAASEAAAG

-634 PLLELGRHLMA
+634 PLLELGRHLLA
-645 RLDGEADE
+645 RLDEAADE
-653 LDTPTRLRIEAAARS
+653 LDTPSRLRIEAGARS

-682 LLDLGQER
+682 LLDLGQEA
-690 PGHFVDWFAIERMFG
+690 PGLFVDWFAIERQGG
-705 RDRDVGMHRHWVDPS
+705 RERDVGMHRHWVDPS

-794 RPDQVA
+794 QPDQVA

-805 LFLAAGGGGLGL
+805 LFLAAEGGGLGL
-817 FTAIQRLRAVHERIA
+817 FTAIQRLRAVHQRIA

-931 AEDKGVFVMLDA
+931 ADDRGVFVMLDA

-954 PGVEVQRMG
+954 PGVEVQRLG

-969 EARAFLED
+969 QTREFLKD

>member
-1 MLAHHKRRATRT
+1 
-13 EGPARPPFG
+13 
-22 SPIRAFRRRRRRLSM
+22 
-37 SHIAGA
+37 
-43 APPTRKARLGDQAY
+43 
-57 HPIPIG
+57 
-63 DTKMNTPT
+63 
-71 PNPKASDFAAPA
+71 
-83 MVAGPRVT
+83 MVAGARVT
-91 TWLSAD
+91 TWLSVD
-97 GEVEELGGA
+97 GEVEELSGA
-106 AAITRAKAEMPVV
+106 AAMTRARDELPIV
-119 CHALATAARLGAKS
+119 CHALATASRLGARS
-133 LAAYDILELYAF
+133 FTAYDILELFAF

-158 LATALNLAPPGDA
+158 LAAALNLAPPRDA
-171 ADAALAL
+171 ADGAMAL

-188 LAASGG
+188 LTASRVG
-194 ARDRMGA
+194 RERHNERLGA

-221 GIPSDTAA
+221 GVPADGDLA
-229 GGMDAWQR
+229 GAMNAWQR
-237 LPEREDGPPP
+237 LPEREDSAPPP
-247 PAPSDHAISPDAAR
+247 PPTDHAISPEAAR

-266 LIGDGAES
+266 LIGHGAES

-289 QPRQEVDIPRLVL
+289 LPRQEAGMPRLVL

-341 QIDGELNRLY
+341 QIDGELDRLY

-369 YLCLLNFEDAAK
+369 YLCLLNFEDATK
-381 ALATSPGGAV
+381 ALATSPGGTI
-391 ALGLIARWVENS
+391 ALGLIARWVEHS
-403 RDGDMVGGDFPSW
+403 RDGDMVGGDFPAW
-416 LATLFGGGTIAGLTD
+416 LATLFGGGTISSLTD
-431 RRGECVYSACS
+431 RRGECIYSACR

-513 FRRWLLGNEGGR
+513 LRRWLLGNEGGR
-525 SGGGG
+525 GG
-530 RGGRARG
+530 RGRARG
-537 LEARIGDLIGDDDG
+537 LEARIGDLIGDDDDMAV
-551 LAIQQ
+551 LQ
-556 NILRAATALA
+556 NSLRAAAALA
-566 GPGWLQR
+566 APGWLQR
-573 LAEAA
+573 LAENA

-584 IFLARVR
+584 SFLAAVR

-609 SVEEPDG
+609 SVAEPEA
-616 DLLHSASEAAAA
+616 DLLQAASEAAAG

-634 PLLELGRHLMA
+634 PLLELGRRLLA
-645 RLDGEADE
+645 RLNDEADE
-653 LDTPTRLRIEAAARS
+653 LDTPTRLRIEAGARS

-682 LLDLGQER
+682 LLDLGQDT
-690 PGHFVDWFAIERMFG
+690 PGLFVDWFAIERQAG

-747 APEDW
+747 APDDW

-765 QPAVRASLASPF
+765 QPAMRASLASPF

-784 ILVVRDVNRN
+784 ILVVGDVNRN
-794 RPDQVA
+794 QPDQVA

-805 LFLAAGGGGLGL
+805 LFLAAGGGALGL
-817 FTAIQRLRAVHERIA
+817 FTAIQRLRAIHQRIA

-897 DILHRARKKSFGAGY
+897 DILHRARKKSFGSGY

-931 AEDKGVFVMLDA
+931 ADDRGVFVMLDP
-943 MLPTRLTTAFP
+943 MLPSRLTTAFP

-963 LAEAIQ
+963 LAEAIKKT
-969 EARAFLED
+969 RDFLAD

>member
-1 MLAHHKRRATRT
+1 
-13 EGPARPPFG
+13 
-22 SPIRAFRRRRRRLSM
+22 
-37 SHIAGA
+37 
-43 APPTRKARLGDQAY
+43 
-57 HPIPIG
+57 
-63 DTKMNTPT
+63 MNTPE
-71 PNPKASDFAAPA
+71 PQAISFSAPS
-83 MVAGPRVT
+83 MVAGTRLT
-91 TWLSAD
+91 TWLSVD
-97 GEVEELGGA
+97 GEVEELSSPA
-106 AAITRAKAEMPVV
+106 ALTKARETTPIV
-119 CHALATAARLGAKS
+119 CHTLATARRLNTRS
-133 LAAYDILELYAF
+133 LVALDVLELYAF
-145 TRPAQFCLPTPGG
+145 SRPAQFCLPTPGG
-158 LATALNLAPPGDA
+158 LAAALNLAPPGDA
-171 ADAALAL
+171 VDAALIL
-178 QGAARALLGE
+178 QQSAKALLKE
-188 LAASGG
+188 LAATLEH
-194 ARDRMGA
+194 RDRLGA
-201 LAMTMARAGW
+201 IAMTMAQGGW

-221 GIPSDTAA
+221 GIPADGNGA
-229 GGMDAWQR
+229 GALAAWQR
-237 LPEREDGPPP
+237 LPEREDGAPP
-247 PAPSDHAISPDAAR
+247 PAPSDHAISEEAAR
-261 EQLAA
+261 DQLAELVGA
-266 LIGDGAES
+266 GAEA
-274 RPQQFDYAAAAAAAF
+274 RPQQFDYAAATAHAF
-289 QPRQEVDIPRLVL
+289 IPRQEVDMPRLVL

-341 QIDGELNRLY
+341 QIDGELDRLY
-351 PDPKQKRRNVVVR
+351 PDPAQKRRNVVVR

-369 YLCLLNFEDAAK
+369 YLCLLNYEDATK
-381 ALATSPGGAV
+381 ALATSPGGTV
-391 ALGLIARWVENS
+391 ALGLIARWIEYS

-416 LATLFGGGTIAGLTD
+416 LSTLFGGGTIAGLTD
-431 RRGECVYSACS
+431 RRGECVYSACR

-448 IERSRRESERA
+448 IERSRRDSEKA

-464 NHALVMIRAVLEAG
+464 NHALVMIRAVLESG

-513 FRRWLLGNEGGR
+513 LRRWLLGNESGPKGR
-525 SGGGG
+525 GGG
-530 RGGRARG
+530 RGRARG

-551 LAIQQ
+551 LAIVQ
-556 NILRAATALA
+556 NVLRCAAALA
-566 GPGWLQR
+566 APGWLQR
-573 LAEAA
+573 VAEGDAH
-578 PSGPME
+578 GPME
-584 IFLARVR
+584 AFLARAR

-609 SVEEPDG
+609 SVEEPEG
-616 DLLHSASEAAAA
+616 ELLHAASEAAAA

-645 RLDGEADE
+645 RLDDEADD
-653 LDTPTRLRIEAAARS
+653 LDTPTRMRIEAASRT

-682 LLDLGQER
+682 LLDLGQET
-690 PGHFVDWFAIERMFG
+690 PEHFVDWFAIERFAG
-705 RDRDVGMHRHWVDPS
+705 RDRDIGMHRHWVDPS

-732 GVLITSATLRDNPPD
+732 GVVITSATLRDNPPD
-747 APEDW
+747 TPDDW
-752 TAAEVRTGALHLA
+752 SAAEVRTGALHLA
-765 QPAVRASLASPF
+765 LPAARVSLPSPF
-777 DYPGATR
+777 DYPAATR

-800 AAYRE
+800 AAYRQ

-817 FTAIQRLRAVHERIA
+817 FTAIQRLRAIHERIA
-832 KPLDEAGIPLLAQHV
+832 APLDEAGIPLLAQHV

-931 AEDKGVFVMLDA
+931 AEDKGVFVMLDG

-954 PGVEVQRMG
+954 DGVEIQRLG
-963 LAEAIQ
+963 LAEAIEQ
-969 EARAFLED
+969 TREFLRE

>member
-1 MLAHHKRRATRT
+1 DHA
-13 EGPARPPFG
+13 
-22 SPIRAFRRRRRRLSM
+22 
-37 SHIAGA
+37 
-43 APPTRKARLGDQAY
+43 
-57 HPIPIG
+57 IG
-63 DTKMNTPT
+63 
-71 PNPKASDFAAPA
+71 
-83 MVAGPRVT
+83 
-91 TWLSAD
+91 
-97 GEVEELGGA
+97 
-106 AAITRAKAEMPVV
+106 
-119 CHALATAARLGAKS
+119 
-133 LAAYDILELYAF
+133 
-145 TRPAQFCLPTPGG
+145 
-158 LATALNLAPPGDA
+158 
-171 ADAALAL
+171 ADAA
-178 QGAARALLGE
+178 RA
-188 LAASGG
+188 
-194 ARDRMGA
+194 
-201 LAMTMARAGW
+201 
-211 RWGPA
+211 
-216 VLAAL
+216 
-221 GIPSDTAA
+221 
-229 GGMDAWQR
+229 
-237 LPEREDGPPP
+237 
-247 PAPSDHAISPDAAR
+247 
-261 EQLAA
+261 QLAE
-266 LIGDGAES
+266 LIGEGAES
-274 RPQQFDYAAAAAAAF
+274 RPQQFDYAAAAAKAF
-289 QPRQEVDIPRLVL
+289 VPRQEADMPRLVL

-351 PDPKQKRRNVVVR
+351 PDPAQKRRNVVVR

-369 YLCLLNFEDAAK
+369 YLCLLNFEDATK
-381 ALATSPGGAV
+381 ALATGPGGAV
-391 ALGLIARWVENS
+391 ALGLIARWVEHS

-416 LATLFGGGTIAGLTD
+416 LATLFGGGTIASLTD
-431 RRGECVYSACS
+431 RRGECIYSACR

-448 IERSRRESERA
+448 IERSRRDSMTA

-513 FRRWLLGNEGGR
+513 LRRWLLGSEGGAR
-525 SGGGG
+525 S
-530 RGGRARG
+530 RGRARG

-551 LAIQQ
+551 LAVQQ
-556 NILRAATALA
+556 NILRGARALA
-566 GPGWLQR
+566 APGWLTR
-573 LAEAA
+573 MAEGGAR
-578 PSGPME
+578 GPME
-584 IFLARVR
+584 AFLAQVR

-609 SVEEPDG
+609 SVEEPD
-616 DLLHSASEAAAA
+616 DELLQTASEAAAA

-634 PLLELGRHLMA
+634 PMLDLGRHLMA
-645 RLDGEADE
+645 RLDNEAED
-653 LDTPTRLRIEAAARS
+653 LDTSTRLRIEAASRT

-682 LLDLGQER
+682 LLDLGQATPE
-690 PGHFVDWFAIERMFG
+690 HFVDWFAIERFG
-705 RDRDVGMHRHWVDPS
+705 GRERDIGMHRHWVDPS

-732 GVLITSATLRDNPPD
+732 GVVITSATLRDNPPD
-747 APEDW
+747 MPDDW
-752 TAAEVRTGALHLA
+752 RSAEVRTGAMHLA
-765 QPAVRASLASPF
+765 LPAERASLASPF

-794 RPDQVA
+794 RPNDVA

-805 LFLAAGGGGLGL
+805 LFLAAGGGALGL
-817 FTAIQRLRAVHERIA
+817 FTAIQRLRATHEKIA

-897 DILHRARKKSFGAGY
+897 DILHRARKQNFGKGY

-931 AEDKGVFVMLDA
+931 ADDRGVFVMLDG

-954 PGVEVQRMG
+954 PGVEIQRMG
-963 LAEAIQ
+963 LAEAIK
-969 EARAFLED
+969 ETRDFLQD

>member
-1 MLAHHKRRATRT
+1 
-13 EGPARPPFG
+13 
-22 SPIRAFRRRRRRLSM
+22 
-37 SHIAGA
+37 
-43 APPTRKARLGDQAY
+43 
-57 HPIPIG
+57 
-63 DTKMNTPT
+63 
-71 PNPKASDFAAPA
+71 
-83 MVAGPRVT
+83 MVAGARLT
-91 TWLSAD
+91 IWLSAD
-97 GEVEELGGA
+97 GEVEELDGA
-106 AAITRAKAEMPVV
+106 TALTRAKSEIPLV
-119 CHALATAARLGAKS
+119 CHAPATARRLGAGP
-133 LAAYDILELYAF
+133 LAAFDVLELFAF

-171 ADAALAL
+171 TDGAVTLQQAAT
-178 QGAARALLGE
+178 ALLGE
-188 LAASGG
+188 LAATKEN
-194 ARDRMGA
+194 RERLGA
-201 LAMTMARAGW
+201 LAMTMAQGGW
-211 RWGPA
+211 RWGGA
-216 VLAAL
+216 VLGAL
-221 GIPSDTAA
+221 GVPAEST
-229 GGMDAWQR
+229 GGALNAWQR
-237 LPEREDGPPP
+237 LPEREDGPNPP
-247 PAPSDHAISPDAAR
+247 PPTDHAIDADAAR
-261 EQLAA
+261 AQLAE
-266 LIGDGAES
+266 LIGGEAED
-274 RPQQFDYAAAAAAAF
+274 RPQQFDYAAAAAGAF
-289 QPRQEVDIPRLVL
+289 VPRQEVDMPRLVL

-351 PDPKQKRRNVVVR
+351 PDPEQKRRNVVVR

-369 YLCLLNFEDAAK
+369 YLCLLNYEEATR
-381 ALATSPGGAV
+381 ALATAPGGTV
-391 ALGLIARWVENS
+391 ALGLIARWVEHS

-416 LATLFGGGTIAGLTD
+416 LATLFGGGTIAALTD
-431 RRGECVYSACS
+431 RRGECIYSACR

-448 IERSRRESERA
+448 IERSRRESMNA

-489 EGHHVFDAADSAFA
+489 EGHHVFDAADSAFS

-513 FRRWLLGNEGGR
+513 LRRWILGAE
-525 SGGGG
+525 GGG
-530 RGGRARG
+530 RGRTGGRARG
-537 LEARIGDLIGDDDG
+537 LEARIGDLVGDDDG
-551 LAIQQ
+551 LATQQ
-556 NILRAATALA
+556 NILRGARALA
-566 GPGWLQR
+566 GAGWLTR
-573 LAEAA
+573 LAENDAR
-578 PSGPME
+578 GPME
-584 IFLARVR
+584 GFLAQVR

-609 SVEEPDG
+609 SVEEPEAA
-616 DLLHSASEAAAA
+616 LLHAASEAAAA

-634 PLLELGRHLMA
+634 PLIELGRHLTG
-645 RLDGEADE
+645 RLDDEADE
-653 LDTPTRLRIEAAARS
+653 LDTSTRLRIEAAART

-682 LLDLGQER
+682 LLDLGQATPEQ
-690 PGHFVDWFAIERMFG
+690 FVDWFTIERFGG
-705 RDRDVGMHRHWVDPS
+705 RDRDIGMHRHWIDPS
-720 QPFAEAVLRQAH
+720 QPFAEAVLRPSH
-732 GVLITSATLRDNPPD
+732 GVVITSATLRDNPPD
-747 APEDW
+747 APDDW
-752 TAAEVRTGALHLA
+752 RSAEVRTGAMHLA
-765 QPAVRASLASPF
+765 LPAERVSLPSPF
-777 DYPGATR
+777 DYPDATR

-794 RPDQVA
+794 RPNDVA

-817 FTAIQRLRAVHERIA
+817 FTAIQRLRAIHERIA

-897 DILHRARKKSFGAGY
+897 DILHRARKKTFGKGY
-912 DDMIA
+912 DDLIA
-917 RLRLKQAYGRLLRR
+917 RLRLKQAYGRLIRQNQ
-931 AEDKGVFVMLDA
+931 DKGIFVMLDG

-954 PGVEVQRMG
+954 PGVEIQRLG

-969 EARAFLED
+969 ETRNFLSN

>member
-1 MLAHHKRRATRT
+1 MVSHTFRAYSAATMPTSTRNS
-13 EGPARPPFG
+13 EKP
-22 SPIRAFRRRRRRLSM
+22 
-37 SHIAGA
+37 
-43 APPTRKARLGDQAY
+43 
-57 HPIPIG
+57 
-63 DTKMNTPT
+63 
-71 PNPKASDFAAPA
+71 DFAAPA
-83 MVAGPRVT
+83 LVAGARLT
-91 TWLSAD
+91 TWLSTD
-97 GEVEELGGA
+97 GEIEELTGA
-106 AAITRAKAEMPVV
+106 AAIAKARDELPIV
-119 CHALATAARLGAKS
+119 CHALATARRLGARS
-133 LAAYDILELYAF
+133 LAAYDILELFAF

-158 LATALNLAPPGDA
+158 LAIALNLAPPGDA
-171 ADAALAL
+171 ADSAMAL
-178 QGAARALLGE
+178 QGAARALLAE
-188 LAASGG
+188 LTAG
-194 ARDRMGA
+194 RERQERRNERLGA

-221 GIPSDTAA
+221 GIPS
-229 GGMDAWQR
+229 GGADGDLGGAMNAWQR

-247 PAPSDHAISPDAAR
+247 PAPGDHAISPDAAR

-266 LIGDGAES
+266 LIGAGAES
-274 RPQQFDYAAAAAAAF
+274 RPQQFDYAAAAAGAF
-289 QPRQEVDIPRLVL
+289 LPRQEVDMPRLVL

-341 QIDGELNRLY
+341 QIDGELDRLY
-351 PDPKQKRRNVVVR
+351 PDVKQKRRNVVVR

-369 YLCLLNFEDAAK
+369 YLCLLNFEDATK
-381 ALATSPGGAV
+381 ALATSPGGTI
-391 ALGLIARWVENS
+391 ALGLIARWVEHS
-403 RDGDMVGGDFPSW
+403 RDGDMVGGDFPAW
-416 LATLFGGGTIAGLTD
+416 LATLFGGGTIAGMTD
-431 RRGECVYSACS
+431 RRGECIYSACR

-448 IERSRRESERA
+448 IERSRRDSLQA

-478 SGQLPLRYVFD
+478 SEQLPLRYVFD

-513 FRRWLLGNEGGR
+513 LRRWLLGTEGGR
-525 SGGGG
+525 GG
-530 RGGRARG
+530 RGRARG
-537 LEARIGDLIGDDDG
+537 LEARIGDLIVDDDD
-551 LAIQQ
+551 LVLLQ
-556 NILRAATALA
+556 NSLRAAAALA

-573 LAEAA
+573 LADGAA
-578 PSGPME
+578 SGPME
-584 IFLARVR
+584 AFLAAVR

-609 SVEEPDG
+609 SVVEPPTE
-616 DLLHSASEAAAA
+616 LLQAADKAAAG

-634 PLLELGRHLMA
+634 PLLELGRRLLA
-645 RLDGEADE
+645 RLDDEADE
-653 LDTPTRLRIEAAARS
+653 LDTSSRLRIEAAARS

-682 LLDLGQER
+682 LLDLGQET
-690 PGHFVDWFAIERMFG
+690 PGLFVDWFAIERQAG

-765 QPAVRASLASPF
+765 QPAMRASLASPF

-805 LFLAAGGGGLGL
+805 LFLAAGGGALGL

-931 AEDKGVFVMLDA
+931 AADKGVFVMLDA

-954 PGVEVQRMG
+954 AGVEIQRIG
-963 LAEAIQ
+963 LAEAIK
-969 EARAFLED
+969 ETREFLTD